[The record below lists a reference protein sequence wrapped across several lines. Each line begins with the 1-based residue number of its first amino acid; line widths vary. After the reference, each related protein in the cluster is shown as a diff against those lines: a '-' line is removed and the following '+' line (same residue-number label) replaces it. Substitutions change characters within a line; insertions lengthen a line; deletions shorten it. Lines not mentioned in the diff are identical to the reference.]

1 MKRRFIVGIISF
13 VLVLFSALNVHAV
26 NNTVYLNVVKNTD
39 NTVVATLTVDVLDK
53 GLDALSGKINY
64 DKEKLEFVKI
74 ETGNEK
80 WNKPSYNNENGKF
93 TLLINSETITEK
105 NEAIVITF
113 KVKENVTGDVTI
125 SIVDLV
131 GATSEDKKI
140 NWDGLTATVNV
151 DGDNNEQN
159 GNNNEGNNEN
169 NEGNN
174 TENNN
179 ENDNIG
185 NGGNNSEENGNNNG
199 NINND
204 NNGEHV
210 QNNENND
217 SNNGNIENNNIGNNN
232 NDSENDVNN
241 TDKKP
246 SKNEENLAP
255 GKLPQTGNNL
265 FMYIINMA
273 VFLIVAILIVLYI
286 RSKIN
291 KEK

>member
-1 MKRRFIVGIISF
+1 MKRKFIVGIISF

-140 NWDGLTATVNV
+140 NWDGLTATVKV
-151 DGDNNEQN
+151 DGNNNEQN
-159 GNNNEGNNEN
+159 GNNN
-169 NEGNN
+169 NEG
-174 TENNN
+174 
-179 ENDNIG
+179 
-185 NGGNNSEENGNNNG
+185 
-199 NINND
+199 
-204 NNGEHV
+204 
-210 QNNENND
+210 NNENND
-217 SNNGNIENNNIGNNN
+217 SNNGNIENNN
-232 NDSENDVNN
+232 NDSENDINN